1 MPYYAATGG
10 DTAVLLTGIAFM
22 VFTIIISILLI
33 NSKCKNKKIQN
44 IFYLM
49 LIIQLV
55 IVIIDN
61 YIKAFPLINIDAKA
75 FEGLGW
81 FSYETN
87 TNIGRGAYNTFIINP
102 IYKLLKI
109 RVAVIFGLMNIIFNV
124 LTNLNIYETLKKL
137 KINSKINFIL
147 LIISTLSPISLIYR
161 SGVLREAIIIM
172 FVSYSVKCFINFIV
186 DKNNTEIIKAF
197 IFIGLGAIFHSGVIF
212 IAGGYL
218 IALLDGGKNQKIY
231 QFFII
236 ILIIIIFI
244 IFKDDLLSKV
254 GGGDIDKIITAN
266 NRMSLK
272 MAGSGYL
279 QNISTAS
286 LTQIIMYLPLFV
298 FYFLFSPTP
307 EMFRGILDII
317 SFMLNTTIYLYFIF
331 YGIYMYKK
339 SKYKLTLTE
348 KKIIR
353 FLIISIFFTVA
364 VFSIGTRNS
373 GTAMRHRDKIMPI
386 LVVVFGI
393 IQNRY
398 FKYYGLGRR
407 K

>member
-10 DTAVLLTGIAFM
+10 DTAVLLAGIAFI

-49 LIIQLV
+49 LVIQLV

-186 DKNNTEIIKAF
+186 DKNSAEIIKAF

-212 IAGGYL
+212 IVGGYL
-218 IALLDGGKNQKIY
+218 IALLDGRKNQKIH

-244 IFKDDLLSKV
+244 IFKDKLLEKV
-254 GGGDIDKIITAN
+254 GGGDIERIIMAN
-266 NRMSLK
+266 NYTSLK
-272 MAGSGYL
+272 QSGSGYL
-279 QNISTAS
+279 KNITTTS
-286 LTQIIMYLPLFV
+286 LAQIIMYLPLFI
-298 FYFLFSPTP
+298 FYFLYSPTP
-307 EMFRGILDII
+307 DMIRGIIDII
-317 SFMLNTTIYLYFIF
+317 SFALNSSIYIYLTIYGYYLYRKIKRRLSKKERMIIKCLFI
-331 YGIYMYKK
+331 
-339 SKYKLTLTE
+339 SA
-348 KKIIR
+348 
-353 FLIISIFFTVA
+353 FFTVA
-364 VFSIGTRNS
+364 VFSIGTRNA
-373 GTAMRHRDKIMPI
+373 GTALRHRDKLVPI
-386 LVVVFGI
+386 LIIIFGI